1 MNQANIE
8 YLDLWRSLG
17 NTGDLPV
24 GWHGPGGGSDI
35 PPFEFSFEE
44 AEKAALEELRPYY
57 ERILSEEQGDVERAK
72 RRIEEDYARGI
83 RYREEDL
90 ATREREFA
98 LTFPREETNLIDSLN
113 KRGLVPT
120 AQRGGLGSQDIAN
133 LQESQNLRREAVSR
147 ALQRQGEEAGLTR
160 SRSREDL
167 DTALSRREFELG
179 EEKKEKA
186 LGRAS
191 QQYGLELAR
200 YGAERSRY
208 DAAQSP
214 FNLDSARAR
223 ALARLPG
230 QT

>member
-1 MNQANIE
+1 MQQANI
-8 YLDLWRSLG
+8 DLLPLWQSLG

-24 GWHGPGGGSDI
+24 GWQGPGGGGGDI
-35 PPFEFSFEE
+35 PAFSFSFEE

-72 RRIEEDYARGI
+72 RRIEEDYARGA

-90 ATREREFA
+90 ASEEAAFG
-98 LTFPREETNLIDSLN
+98 LTFPKEKNQLLENLN

-120 AQRGGLGSQDIAN
+120 AQRGGLGSQDITN
-133 LQESQNLRREAVSR
+133 LQQSQDLRREAVTR
-147 ALQRQGEEAGLTR
+147 ALSRQGEEAGLTR
-160 SRSREDL
+160 ARSREEL
-167 DTALSRREFELG
+167 DIALGRKEFELG

-208 DAAQSP
+208 DASQSP
-214 FNLDSARAR
+214 FNLEN
-223 ALARLPG
+223 ALARATAAL
-230 QT
+230 